1 MRIYTN
7 LAAYQAQVALKRNE
21 AEITASMQRLS
32 TGFRINNA
40 GDDPTGLG
48 VSQRMT
54 AQIQGYLKAS
64 ETAGDA
70 IAMLKTADAALDE
83 IDDLIQRMRV
93 LSVQSSSDTYTS
105 SDRVAADTEYQAL
118 EAEIT
123 RIVSDTKWN
132 TMGLLNGTGGA
143 SSNGT
148 FKIQV
153 GADSG
158 MNITVSI
165 GTMSTASNA
174 TLNDLAGMHVSVQA
188 SASNATTK
196 IDLALADL
204 AVARS
209 SIGAYM
215 NRLEGS
221 LDNVLAMAQNLTDSR
236 SRILDTDYAVEL
248 SQLAKKQIIQQAS
261 LAILAQANAQPKM
274 VLQLLRSV

>member
-7 LAAYQAQVALKRNE
+7 LAAYQAQVALKRNND
-21 AEITASMQRLS
+21 AITASMQRLS
-32 TGFRINNA
+32 TGFKINSA
-40 GDDPTGLG
+40 ADDPTGLG
-48 VSQRMT
+48 VSQKMT
-54 AQIQGYLKAS
+54 AQIKGYLKAS

-70 IAMLKTADAALDE
+70 IAMLKTADAALQE

-93 LSVQSSSDTYTS
+93 LSVQASSDTQTS

-132 TMGLLNGTGGA
+132 TMGLLDGTGGGA
-143 SSNGT
+143 SNGT

-158 MNITVSI
+158 MNISVAL
-165 GTMSTASNA
+165 GKMSTASGG
-174 TLNDLAGMHVSVQA
+174 TLNDLAGLHVSVQA

-196 IDLALADL
+196 IDLAIADL
-204 AVARS
+204 SVARS
-209 SIGAYM
+209 SVGAYM
-215 NRLEGS
+215 SRLESS

-236 SRILDTDYAVEL
+236 SRVLDADYAKEL
-248 SQLAKKQIIQQAS
+248 SELAKKQIVRQAS
-261 LAILAQANAQPKM
+261 VAILAQANAQPRM
-274 VLQLLRSV
+274 VLELLRSV

>member
-48 VSQRMT
+48 VSQKMT

-70 IAMLKTADAALDE
+70 IAMLKTADAALEE
-83 IDDLIQRMRV
+83 IDALIQRMRV

-132 TMGLLNGTGGA
+132 TMGLLNGTGG
-143 SSNGT
+143 SSNNGT

-158 MNITVSI
+158 MNITVAI
-165 GTMSTASNA
+165 GTMSTAANA
-174 TLNDLAGMHVSVQA
+174 TLNDLSGMHVSVQA

-215 NRLEGS
+215 SRLESS
-221 LDNVLAMAQNLTDSR
+221 LDNVLAMAQNITDSR
-236 SRILDTDYAVEL
+236 SRVLDTDYAVEL

-274 VLQLLRSV
+274 VLQLLRAN